1 MNLVLVV
8 TRITGAMLKQK
19 WQGSMAGAGKL
30 EIDVQVRLDK
40 LESQL
45 KQVESSVNKTGRRVE
60 ATAGKFDKMAAGIGK
75 VTAVAGKLAIAAAAI
90 DAGIKG
96 ATAQVHMMKGAW
108 ALLKGDTDGALKSL
122 EAYGETIRSLPI
134 IGGILGGIADSLY
147 GFADAVLGIT
157 ENLEKLEKQL
167 VKVQAEAKTASTAR
181 AILVQ
186 NNRIKEQIALLKETN
201 EGRKAEMT
209 LAMQLADLEVK
220 RKTLRAQVTNEHVKG
235 TKVHKLA
242 LKQIDE
248 QIELEKEMLEV
259 KHQQAESDRIT
270 AERRAESAKQ
280 AAKLKEIE
288 EGNQRVKVAEDTLD
302 ALQDQLKIQ
311 LAQTD
316 EDKRRATMMAQQNA
330 IMREFAEREKQI
342 LANTT
347 LTSDQRQKLLD
358 LLTKEKNLKI
368 DLVRLADDAARKAER
383 EAEQQ
388 RKKAEQLK
396 EQKKLLEEQQRLDEK
411 RSREIEKR
419 LGMAS
424 GSDSAPTKQGFMET
438 ASTAM
443 GSFSFGEQGA
453 QEKIRALQKEQLDLQ
468 KSMDQRLES
477 IDNLVRAMN
486 QSMGFS

>member
-1 MNLVLVV
+1 
-8 TRITGAMLKQK
+8 
-19 WQGSMAGAGKL
+19 
-30 EIDVQVRLDK
+30 
-40 LESQL
+40 
-45 KQVESSVNKTGRRVE
+45 
-60 ATAGKFDKMAAGIGK
+60 
-75 VTAVAGKLAIAAAAI
+75 
-90 DAGIKG
+90 
-96 ATAQVHMMKGAW
+96 
-108 ALLKGDTDGALKSL
+108 
-122 EAYGETIRSLPI
+122 
-134 IGGILGGIADSLY
+134 
-147 GFADAVLGIT
+147 
-157 ENLEKLEKQL
+157 
-167 VKVQAEAKTASTAR
+167 
-181 AILVQ
+181 
-186 NNRIKEQIALLKETN
+186 
-201 EGRKAEMT
+201 
-209 LAMQLADLEVK
+209 
-220 RKTLRAQVTNEHVKG
+220 
-235 TKVHKLA
+235 
-242 LKQIDE
+242 
-248 QIELEKEMLEV
+248 
-259 KHQQAESDRIT
+259 
-270 AERRAESAKQ
+270 
-280 AAKLKEIE
+280 
-288 EGNQRVKVAEDTLD
+288 
-302 ALQDQLKIQ
+302 
-311 LAQTD
+311 
-316 EDKRRATMMAQQNA
+316 
-330 IMREFAEREKQI
+330 MREFAEREKEI